1 MEIIQIIK
9 DYLERIG
16 MNKIIN
22 LIMDDWFVSLIS
34 IFYSGY
40 NFAIAII
47 AINNCE
53 YVETG
58 VAALLSI
65 LSFGTGYVLWK
76 RNTDVEDEEQH
87 KHKKAIRT
95 K

>member
-1 MEIIQIIK
+1 MIK

-16 MNKIIN
+16 MNKIIK

-40 NFAIAII
+40 NFAIAVI
-47 AINNCE
+47 AINNCQ

-58 VAALLSI
+58 FAALFSI

-76 RNTDVEDEEQH
+76 RNTDMEDEENREQ
-87 KHKKAIRT
+87 KHKRRKAVKT

>member
-1 MEIIQIIK
+1 
-9 DYLERIG
+9 
-16 MNKIIN
+16 MNKIIK

-40 NFAIAII
+40 NFAIAVI
-47 AINNCE
+47 AINNCQ

-58 VAALLSI
+58 FAALFSI

-76 RNTDVEDEEQH
+76 RNADMEDEEQQ
-87 KHKKAIRT
+87 HKKT
-95 K
+95 VKSKKNKSNYKGLG